1 MEYSKLKTEYD
12 ALQKKLADHELLKNP
27 KEYGV
32 TAARAG
38 KLAKILETIQAIAK
52 IETELANTEE
62 MRLPARGAQAGT
74 TQDAE
79 LAQMAEEDIARLN
92 WQKKEKEALL
102 KKLETGDAEEE
113 PKKVIMEI
121 RAGAGGDEAAL
132 FAAEL
137 FSMYR
142 RFAESKKW
150 RAEIIA
156 QSPTAIGG
164 MKEVVFEIEGNCV
177 WSALKYESGVHRV
190 QRVPDTEKIGR
201 IHTSTA
207 SVAVLPE
214 AKDMDMEVKPED
226 IRVEFFRSSGPGGQN
241 VNKVETAVRLTHLP
255 TGLVVASQEGRSQAK
270 NREHAMTLLKMRLL
284 DAQRMREAE
293 KMAQERRE
301 QIGTADRSE
310 KIRTYNF
317 PQDRITDHRIKESWH
332 NINNILAGNLDPIV
346 EAMAT
351 ANATSL

>member
-1 MEYSKLKTEYD
+1 MHYVFLFMDTKKIRTEY
-12 ALQKKLADHELLKNP
+12 AILQKKLADPELLRNP
-27 KEYGV
+27 KEYGLI
-32 TAARAG
+32 AAQAG
-38 KLAKILETIQAIAK
+38 KLAKILEATDALAK
-52 IETELANTEE
+52 IETELADTKE
-62 MRLPARGAQAGT
+62 MRASR
-74 TQDAE
+74 DAE
-79 LAQMAEEDIARLN
+79 LVQMAEDDIARLTA
-92 WQKKEKEALL
+92 QKKEKELL
-102 KKLETGDAEEE
+102 IQKLTAPDAEES
-113 PKKVIMEI
+113 PTKVIMEI

-150 RAEIIA
+150 RTEIID
-156 QSPTAIGG
+156 QSPTSIGG
-164 MKEVVFEIEGNCV
+164 IKEAIFELSGDGV
-177 WSALKYESGVHRV
+177 WSALKHESGVHRV

-214 AKDMDMEVKPED
+214 AKDIDVTIKPED
-226 IRVEFFRSSGPGGQN
+226 IKVEFFRSSGPGGQN
-241 VNKVETAVRLTHLP
+241 VNKVETAVRLTHIP

-270 NREHAMTLLKMRLL
+270 NREHAMTLLKTRLF
-284 DAQRMREAE
+284 DAKRMQEAS

-332 NINNILAGNLDPIV
+332 NINNILAGNLDPII
-346 EAMAT
+346 EAFEK
-351 ANATSL
+351 